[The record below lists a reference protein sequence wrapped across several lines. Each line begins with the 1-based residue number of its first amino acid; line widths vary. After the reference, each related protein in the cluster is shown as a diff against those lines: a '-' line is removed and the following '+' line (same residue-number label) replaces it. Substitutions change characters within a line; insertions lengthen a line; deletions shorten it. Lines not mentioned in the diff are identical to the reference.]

1 MPAAF
6 KKSFSCRIKTFLMTT
21 LSLLSIR
28 RALLTST
35 LLICF
40 NIPEINAQN
49 TKTEILWDRYGVPH
63 IYAKNAKEMYYAF
76 GWAQMNNHANL
87 LLRVYGQARGR
98 AAEYWGG
105 EYLNSDKE
113 VHLYDFPGKALKMYQ
128 KQTPEYKDYIDAFV
142 KGINDYAK
150 AHPEAIDA
158 ELKQVLP
165 VTSTDIFSHVERV
178 LYRFLTANERRAN
191 EQATQAGSNAYAIG
205 PSRSVS
211 KNAMLVINP
220 HLPWRSDFTLCFE
233 AHLHT
238 DQFNEYG
245 TTLVGLPFLFLAFN
259 DNLGWTHTVNT
270 LDAADRYE
278 LTLQDDGY
286 LLDGQTIPFEKR
298 MVTIKVKESNGTLT
312 EQKMEIKISKQ
323 GPVLSEK
330 DNKAIV
336 FRIAGLENEKLFE
349 EYDKMGKA
357 KNLPEFEA
365 ALKMLQIPMFN
376 VIYADKAGN
385 IFYLFNG
392 NIPKRPEGDFRFWR
406 GIVDGTKS
414 KLIWQETL
422 HYEDL
427 PRVLNPPTGF
437 LQNAN
442 DPPWT
447 CTFPVVLDPSKF
459 LSYVAPQHMA
469 FRPQRSVNLIKN
481 DLSISFEEL
490 ISYKLNTGAETADRF
505 LDDLLNAVTKYPDST
520 ASRAAAV
527 LKSWDKKTDATSK
540 GAVLFSAWFD
550 KVTPAMYAI
559 PWDRKE
565 PVSTPDGLKNEQQAV
580 ALLVKAANE
589 VEKKYGSMDKA
600 WGDVY
605 RLRMNGIDLPASGG
619 WQQQGI
625 FMSLSY
631 TEDKDNKYFADGG
644 ETFIAVTEF
653 ANPIRARVLLAYGN
667 ATQPGSKHIGDQL
680 ELLSQKKLRPAWLN
694 RKDVLNNLEKK
705 EVLNINGVN

>member
-1 MPAAF
+1 MHRKF
-6 KKSFSCRIKTFLMTT
+6 FCQGLVFCLLLLCVKT
-21 LSLLSIR
+21 S
-28 RALLTST
+28 
-35 LLICF
+35 
-40 NIPEINAQN
+40 AQQ
-49 TKTEILWDRYGVPH
+49 KPEILWDKFGVPH
-63 IYAKNAKEMYYAF
+63 IFSNTPEEQYYAF

-87 LLRVYGQARGR
+87 ILHVYGESRGR
-98 AAEYWGG
+98 AAEYWG
-105 EYLNSDKE
+105 EQFIESDKQ
-113 VHLYDFPGKALKMYQ
+113 VLLFRLPDIAKKIVAAQSPDYLKC
-128 KQTPEYKDYIDAFV
+128 ISAFV
-142 KGINDYAK
+142 KGMNDYAQL
-150 AHPEAIDA
+150 HPGTIDP
-158 ELKQVLP
+158 ENKIVLP
-165 VTSTDIFSHVERV
+165 VTVQDVFEHTLRVEF
-178 LYRFLTANERRAN
+178 RFLTAFDRNRGASVG
-191 EQATQAGSNAYAIG
+191 QAGSNAYAIA
-205 PSRSVS
+205 PSRSAS
-211 KNAMLVINP
+211 KNVMLLCNP
-220 HLPWRSDFTLCFE
+220 HLPWAKDFTMFFE
-233 AHLHT
+233 AHFVTGHL
-238 DQFNEYG
+238 NAYG
-245 TTLVGLPFLFLAFN
+245 ASLVGMPELFFGFN
-259 DNLGWTHTVNT
+259 QHVGWAHTVNT
-270 LDAADRYE
+270 LDATDRYA
-278 LTLQDDGY
+278 LKLQAEGY
-286 LLDGQTIPFEKR
+286 LLDSAVVPFERKK
-298 MVTIKVKESNGTLT
+298 ILLKVNRNGKIVD
-312 EQKMEIKISKQ
+312 QEIELLYSRH
-323 GPVLSEK
+323 GPVIMEN
-330 DNKAIV
+330 DGRPIAYRV
-336 FRIAGLENEKLFE
+336 AGLENLKALE
-349 EYDKMGKA
+349 EYQQMIRA
-357 KNLPEFEA
+357 KNLTEFESA
-365 ALKMLQIPMFN
+365 IKMLQVPMFN
-376 VIYADKAGN
+376 VIYADDGGN

-422 HYEDL
+422 RYEDL

-447 CTFPVVLDPSKF
+447 CTFPVVLDPAKF

-481 DLSISFEEL
+481 DFSIAFEEL
-490 ISYKLNTGAETADRF
+490 ISYKLNTGAETAERF

-520 ASRAAAV
+520 ALRAAAV

-550 KVTPAMYAI
+550 KITPAMYAI

-631 TEDKDNKYFADGG
+631 TEDKDNKYYADGG

-653 ANPIRARVLLAYGN
+653 ANPIRAQVLLAYGN